1 MMSIAV
7 CDDEILE
14 CAGIAEK
21 IEKVLKPM
29 KVPHVIRQFESGE
42 KLLQAQES
50 FDIVF
55 LDILMPDLDGM
66 RTAEMFREKSP
77 ANLLIFLST
86 SRKYVFDAY
95 EVEAFRYLLKPLDM
109 EKLKKVLEKAV
120 EKTEKT
126 PKDFIMVSKEREKNK
141 LFLDDIY
148 FFEIRG
154 RVIEAHG
161 MDGVF
166 TYYGC
171 MGALEES
178 LLDKGFFRCHKS
190 FLVNL
195 KYVDGYNRQ
204 ELVLET
210 GKRIG
215 IAKRRYELFCQEYLK
230 FMRKNGGIL

>member
-29 KVPHVIRQFESGE
+29 KVPYVIRQFESGE

-166 TYYGC
+166 TYYGR